1 MTKSRITTSA
11 ALGLALAVLAVPT
24 AGAYAQQDLRSPD
37 AQDAGGGTAVAP
49 APGTDLRS
57 PDARDVANG
66 RGTFSAPEVTVV
78 RVTEPSTDGGGLDWA
93 DAGIGAGALLGL
105 ILVGVGGTF
114 AVVHRRHT
122 TAARRRP
129 ATTA

>member
-1 MTKSRITTSA
+1 MTKARITTSA

-24 AGAYAQQDLRSPD
+24 AGAYPQQDLRTPD
-37 AQDAGGGTAVAP
+37 AQDAGGATVVTP
-49 APGTDLRS
+49 ASGSDLRS
-57 PDARDVANG
+57 PDARDLANG

-78 RVTEPSTDGGGLDWA
+78 KVTEPSTGGGGLDWA

-114 AVVHRRHT
+114 AVVHRRH
-122 TAARRRP
+122 RRP